1 MATELSSILGNELI
15 VGIVPP
21 ATQRTFTGYAGA
33 DGITSMNMGHRGYV
47 VPIKGKIRVTGGS
60 YAAARANADV
70 VILNIAALQYWN
82 PGIYTHLGSSYYNA
96 IFHGFRVTSE
106 KYRFTNVGHMTVE
119 FTINLIGQA

>member
-1 MATELSSILGNELI
+1 MAYELSNLLGNELN

-47 VPIKGKIRVTGGS
+47 IPINGKIRVTGAT
-60 YAAARANADV
+60 YQLARAAADAA
-70 VILNIAALQYWN
+70 ILNIARLQYWA
-82 PGIYTHLGSSYYNA
+82 PGIYTHAGSSYYNA
-96 IFHGFRVTSE
+96 IFHGFRVTGK
-106 KYRFTNVGHMTVE
+106 KYRYTNVGYMIVE